1 MSIVVPTLNEA
12 GTIEVTLRALR
23 ADFGDC
29 ELVVVDGGS
38 TDGTVAV
45 AAAHATVVH
54 SAAGR
59 ATQLNAGAAHTSG
72 EVLWFIHAD
81 TRPDVAALGQLRRA
95 LRERATVGGGC
106 SIRFDRA
113 TRPLRFL
120 AWASNRRARVLREIY
135 GDQAMFVRRDV
146 FDELGG
152 FADLALMEDL
162 ELSHRLRRH
171 GRVVLLPARVSA
183 SARRFTEHGT
193 VRMIVF
199 MQYLKL
205 LYHAGVDPER
215 IRQRYATGPPR
226 PGTLRGR
233 PK

>member
-1 MSIVVPTLNEA
+1 MSIVVPTLNEV
-12 GTIEVTLRALR
+12 GTIGATLRALR
-23 ADFGDC
+23 ADFGGC

-38 TDGTVAV
+38 TDGTVAD
-45 AAAHATVVH
+45 AAEHATVLH
-54 SAAGR
+54 SAPGR
-59 ATQLNAGAAHTSG
+59 AAQLNAGAAHTTG
-72 EVLWFIHAD
+72 EVLWFVHAD
-81 TRPDVAALGQLRRA
+81 TRPAAAALGQLRYA
-95 LRERATVGGGC
+95 LREPATVGGGC
-106 SIRFDRA
+106 SIRFDRG

-120 AWASNRRARVLREIY
+120 AWASNRRARILREIY
-135 GDQAMFVRRDV
+135 GDQAMFVRRNV

-162 ELSHRLRRH
+162 ELSHRLRRR
-171 GRVVLLPARVSA
+171 GRVVLLPAAVTA

-215 IRQRYATGPPR
+215 IRRRYAAGPPR
-226 PGTLRGR
+226 AATLRGR
-233 PK
+233 PR